1 MSFRDNDE
9 AGPFVPDW
17 TETPLKKNKKIQA
30 LVTERQRLTD
40 VEKEV
45 TDAKKAISTELL
57 SILTTAQVD
66 KARIDDF
73 TIGIVTTE
81 RTSLNEGLLK
91 QALVEG
97 GMQISAVEKL
107 WKKCCST
114 SKSSYIKVTERK
126 Q

>member
-1 MSFRDNDE
+1 MGFHEEN
-9 AGPFVPDW
+9 ATAIPDW
-17 TETPLKKNKKIQA
+17 TETPLKKNKKIKA
-30 LVTERQRLTD
+30 LVVERQRLTE

-45 TDAKKAISTELL
+45 TEAKKAISTELL
-57 SILTTAQVD
+57 SILMTSMVD

-97 GMQISAVEKL
+97 GMPISTVEKL
-107 WKKCCST
+107 WKKCSST
-114 SKSSYIKVTERK
+114 SKSSYVKVTERK